1 MSSTLDIADLPDD
14 PAVLRAML
22 LELRQQRAERE
33 EHAAAMDRELAAA
46 RQGLIEQRLEI
57 ERLKARISRLL
68 RHAFGRSA
76 ERLTRQLEQLELG
89 LDDIDALLGET
100 SPPADPAAAAA
111 EEAALVQGGARRGRK
126 PLPPEL
132 PRDEVEHPA
141 PTAMGCTCL
150 ACGGALRR
158 LGEDVSEV
166 LEYVPGSFRV
176 IRHVRPKLSCRSC
189 EAITQAPA
197 PNLPIPR
204 GLAGPG
210 LLAHVAAA
218 KFADHLPL
226 HRQAE
231 IYARA
236 GVEIDRGTMGD
247 WLGQMAR
254 LVRPLVG
261 AVGRH
266 VLRGARLFADD
277 TTVPVLDR
285 LLEAARIGRF
295 WGYLRD
301 DRSFGGTDPP
311 AVVFHYSPDRKG
323 EHPRAHLAGF
333 HGLLQADGYAGF
345 AGLYEQGVTEVA
357 CWAHVRRK
365 FFDEWES
372 SRAPLARAAL
382 ERIAALYAAEQGLAG
397 QPAAERQA
405 ARAARSALLIDD
417 FLAFLEESLPRI
429 PGRSDL
435 AKAMRYALSR
445 RQALRIILAD
455 GRADLDNNPIER
467 ALRPIAVGRRN
478 WTFAG
483 SDAGA
488 HRAAAFYTLIETAKL
503 NGRDPEAYLRHVFA
517 HIAEHP
523 INRID
528 DLLPWNIHGLP
539 QRLDQ
544 RN

>member
-1 MSSTLDIADLPDD
+1 MSSALDLAELPDD
-14 PAVLRAML
+14 PAVLRLML
-22 LELRQQRAERE
+22 RDLQRERAERE
-33 EHAAAMDRELAAA
+33 AAAAELDRELAAA
-46 RQGLIEQRLEI
+46 RLGLIEQRLEI
-57 ERLKARISRLL
+57 ERLRVRISRLL
-68 RHAFGRSA
+68 RQAFGRSA
-76 ERLTRQLEQLELG
+76 ERLGRQVEQLELG
-89 LDDIDALLGET
+89 LEEIDALLGET
-100 SPPADPAAAAA
+100 TPPEAPAAAEA
-111 EEAALVQGGARRGRK
+111 EQKALEGTGARGGRK
-126 PLPPEL
+126 PLPADL
-132 PRDEVEHPA
+132 PRDVVEHAAPA
-141 PTAMGCTCL
+141 AEGCACT

-189 EAITQAPA
+189 ERITQAPA
-197 PNLPIPR
+197 PSLPIPR
-204 GLAGPG
+204 GLPGPG
-210 LLAHVAAA
+210 LLAHVAVG

-231 IYARA
+231 IFARE

-266 VLRGARLFADD
+266 VGRGARLFADD

-285 LLEAARIGRF
+285 LLEAAKVGRV

-311 AVVFHYSPDRKG
+311 AVMFHYSPDRKA
-323 EHPRAHLAGF
+323 EHPRAHLTGF
-333 HGLLQADGYAGF
+333 DGLLQADGYAGF
-345 AGLYEQGVTEVA
+345 GGLYEGGVTEVA

-365 FFDEWES
+365 FFEEWES
-372 SRAPLARAAL
+372 RRAPLAREAL
-382 ERIAALYAAEQGLAG
+382 DRIGALYAAEEGLAG
-397 QPAAERQA
+397 QPAAARQEA
-405 ARAARSALLIDD
+405 RLARAAPILES
-417 FLAFLEESLPRI
+417 FFGFLETSLPRI

-445 RQALRIILAD
+445 REALSVVLRD

-467 ALRPIAVGRRN
+467 ALRPLAVGRRN

-488 HRAAAFYTLIETAKL
+488 GRVAVFLTLIETAKL
-503 NGRDPEAYLRHVFA
+503 NGCDPEAYLREVFA
-517 HIAEHP
+517 RIGDHP
-523 INRID
+523 VNRID
-528 DLLPWNIHGLP
+528 DLLPWNIEGLP
-539 QRLDQ
+539 RRLDQ
-544 RN
+544 RR